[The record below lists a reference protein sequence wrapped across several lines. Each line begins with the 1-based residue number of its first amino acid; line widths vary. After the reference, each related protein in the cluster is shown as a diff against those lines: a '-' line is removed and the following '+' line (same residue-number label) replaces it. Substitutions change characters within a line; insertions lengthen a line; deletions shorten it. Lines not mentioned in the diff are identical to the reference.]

1 MEVKS
6 SPHLV
11 HQPTAELHARL
22 TDLSRFGSSL
32 PPQVTRYQVEG
43 DTCSFTIQGM
53 ADISLHI
60 SRKDPD
66 HITYS
71 SLSEKPFPF
80 HLHFLL
86 SEEDEQT
93 CWLTVAFVGE
103 LNPMLAMMARGPLQN
118 FVDMVAER
126 LSTYPRQ

>member
-6 SPHLV
+6 TPHLV
-11 HQPTAELHARL
+11 HRSAAELHARL
-22 TDLSRFGSSL
+22 IDLSRLGSSL
-32 PPQVTRYQVEG
+32 PPQVTRYQVNG

-53 ADISLHI
+53 ADISLYI

-66 HITYS
+66 HVTYS
-71 SLSEKPFPF
+71 SLSDKPFPF
-80 HLHFLL
+80 HLHFWL

-93 CWLTVAFVGE
+93 CALTVVFEGD

-118 FVDMVAER
+118 FVNLLAQK
-126 LSTYPRQ
+126 LSENRF

>member
-6 SPHLV
+6 TPQLIHR
-11 HQPTAELHARL
+11 PAIELYARL
-22 TDLSRFGSSL
+22 TDLKSFGSSL
-32 PPQVTRYQVEG
+32 PPQVTHFKVEG

-71 SLSEKPFPF
+71 SLSQKPFPF

-93 CWLTVAFVGE
+93 CWLTVVFEGD
-103 LNPMLAMMARGPLQN
+103 LNPMLALMARGPLQN
-118 FVDMVAER
+118 FVDIVAER
-126 LSTYPRQ
+126 FSNHPR